1 MKRAIFSLS
10 VMLLLSSALCA
21 QKSPVFITGNV
32 AIKEYDAV
40 AYFKQRKP
48 VKGNKNFS
56 YSWNGANWYFS
67 SKQNL
72 DSFKTSP
79 QKFAPQFGGYCAYG
93 MAEGHKAPTDPYAWT
108 IVNSKLYL
116 NYNKEVQSLWK
127 QKQNEYI
134 QTAEKNWLKT
144 KDEEQHITYN
154 N

>member
-1 MKRAIFSLS
+1 M
-10 VMLLLSSALCA
+10 
-21 QKSPVFITGNV
+21 

-134 QTAEKNWLKT
+134 QTAEKT
-144 KDEEQHITYN
+144 G
-154 N
+154 